1 MGSLGDAHRATVGDP
16 VTGLLNRP
24 GFLLRG
30 AERLKQ
36 MNDNKT
42 SVLVLA
48 DLDKFR
54 RINMVIGHRAGDGV
68 LKETARRLSEIAA
81 AHVHARIGDDEFAVL
96 AHGLANDADCEA
108 FARRIHSALQF
119 EFSGVSVRSS
129 VGFAR
134 SPRDANGLEALLL
147 AAEGSLLQAKDH
159 EHEADRF
166 AAPADRI

>member
-1 MGSLGDAHRATVGDP
+1 M
-16 VTGLLNRP
+16 
-24 GFLLRG
+24 
-30 AERLKQ
+30 
-36 MNDNKT
+36 
-42 SVLVLA
+42 
-48 DLDKFR
+48 
-54 RINMVIGHRAGDGV
+54 
-68 LKETARRLSEIAA
+68 LKEAARRLADVSAGHILG
-81 AHVHARIGDDEFAVL
+81 RIGDDEFAVL
-96 AHGLANDADCEA
+96 AHGLANDAECEA

-119 EFSGVSVRSS
+119 EYSGVSVRSS